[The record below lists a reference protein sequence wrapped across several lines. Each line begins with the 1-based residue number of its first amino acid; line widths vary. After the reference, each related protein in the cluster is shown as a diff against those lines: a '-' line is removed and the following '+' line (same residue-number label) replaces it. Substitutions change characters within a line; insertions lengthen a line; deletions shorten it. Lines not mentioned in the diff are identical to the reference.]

1 MRERTGKRPRI
12 KRKVLVASSRGNVNN
27 LVCTSVQSV
36 VYLCN
41 ESLNNNVNTSENKST
56 KSSVLNLL
64 IFVI

>member
-1 MRERTGKRPRI
+1 MNERTGKRPRI
-12 KRKVLVASSRGNVNN
+12 KRKVLVVSSRGNVNN

-56 KSSVLNLL
+56 KSSDTNE
-64 IFVI
+64 

>member
-56 KSSVLNLL
+56 KSSNTNE
-64 IFVI
+64 